1 MELEHELINGGGSRG
16 GNRATTNLHN
26 LGWNRGCSHKTGEPV
41 TDEQG
46 PAEPRKTRHKR
57 TKSAGPY
64 PLERCRIPSPSLC
77 QLEELGLW
85 AGSAL
90 RPLLKERGSKERH
103 WFDACQAR
111 SYGEESL
118 SESGSNDP
126 NKLENYRG
134 PGQFLKLFLQDTD
147 QSVSHGEDSKAQEC
161 CQKKN
166 GISICTIWVSPLNP
180 ELMVEAEEAD
190 ADLPCTSPAPA
201 APMLQVATVESRA
214 LAPHN
219 PCCPPS
225 PLPSQQED
233 LGQWAGAAAR
243 ALLEEL
249 WGEEG
254 SCCEELRSGP
264 SPECAEHTDL
274 SRSAEEESTSGSL
287 QSEPWP
293 EDTEPSRMTREE
305 SSLVSLPRKAW
316 TADQDL
322 SCSTGVKSASGSL
335 PHESWAESSDSE
347 ACIAPEDGL
356 DQLGAALIC
365 PPHVNPLLPY
375 MGTGTVRSQKKE
387 AYPKGSVVMPI
398 I

>member
-1 MELEHELINGGGSRG
+1 MVEAEEADADLPCTSPALVAPRDTQPAAAALVGAPEDAEQHVSITAQAQEVAKTAAFAASGTQVAAAESRAVAPHSPLPSQQEDLGQWGGS
-16 GNRATTNLHN
+16 A
-26 LGWNRGCSHKTGEPV
+26 
-41 TDEQG
+41 
-46 PAEPRKTRHKR
+46 A
-57 TKSAGPY
+57 
-64 PLERCRIPSPSLC
+64 
-77 QLEELGLW
+77 W
-85 AGSAL
+85 A
-90 RPLLKERGSKERH
+90 LLKELGGKDRH
-103 WFDACQAR
+103 WSNTCQDG

-118 SESGSNDP
+118 SESGSYDL
-126 NKLENYRG
+126 NKMESYSG
-134 PGQFLKLFLQDTD
+134 PGKRLKLFLQDTN

-166 GISICTIWVSPLNP
+166 DISIRTIWVSPLNP

-214 LAPHN
+214 LAPHS
-219 PCCPPS
+219 PCCAPS

-233 LGQWAGAAAR
+233 LGQWAGSAAR

-287 QSEPWP
+287 QSEPRP

-305 SSLVSLPRKAW
+305 SSLVSLPREAW

-322 SCSTGVKSASGSL
+322 SQ
-335 PHESWAESSDSE
+335 SSE
-347 ACIAPEDGL
+347 E
-356 DQLGAALIC
+356 
-365 PPHVNPLLPY
+365 LLRA
-375 MGTGTVRSQKKE
+375 VESQKRAK
-387 AYPKGSVVMPI
+387 AFSSPG
-398 I
+398 